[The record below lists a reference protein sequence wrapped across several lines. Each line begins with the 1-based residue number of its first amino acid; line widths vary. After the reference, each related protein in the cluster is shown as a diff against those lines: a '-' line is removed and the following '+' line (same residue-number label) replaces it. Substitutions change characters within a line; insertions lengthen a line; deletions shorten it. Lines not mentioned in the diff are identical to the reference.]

1 MIDMFGTLLPIFAII
16 ILGCLIKVLNIVS
29 SRAWEGMENLV
40 YWILLPSLLIVKLG
54 NAELKE
60 FDFLPM
66 ATALS
71 LATIMTVIIL
81 IFLKVGFK
89 IKQNSY
95 TSVLQGG
102 VRQNS
107 YIGLA
112 AAGPLYGIGGEA
124 LAAIGILA
132 VIPLVNI
139 ISVLALMKIKKTKGL
154 SVIVA
159 VKQLIKNPIIIA
171 CTLGMFANASGLGV
185 PLFINETLE
194 LASRGALPLGLLAV
208 GAGLSFG
215 GLIRNPLLL
224 LGSNFL
230 KLILM
235 PVLTAWLCWCFDV
248 DPVASGVAILFAA
261 LPSSASS
268 YIMSRQFGG
277 NHELMAAILTSQVIM
292 AIVTI
297 PLALLFL
304 T

>member
-16 ILGCLIKVLNIVS
+16 ILGCLIKVCNIVS

-81 IFLKVGFK
+81 IFLKVGLK

>member
-16 ILGCLIKVLNIVS
+16 ILGSLIKFSNIMS
-29 SRAWEGMENLV
+29 PHAWEGMENLV
-40 YWILLPSLLIVKLG
+40 YWVLLPSLLIVKLG
-54 NAELKE
+54 NAELQE

-66 ATALS
+66 GAALS
-71 LATIMTVIIL
+71 LATILTVIIL
-81 IFLKVGFK
+81 IILRTGFK
-89 IKQNSY
+89 IKQSSY

-102 VRQNS
+102 IRQNS

-112 AAGPLYGIGGEA
+112 AAGPLYGVGGEA

-132 VIPLVNI
+132 VIPMVNV
-139 ISVLALMKIKKTKGL
+139 ISVLALMKIKRTKGL
-154 SVIVA
+154 GAIVA
-159 VKQLIKNPIIIA
+159 FKQLVKNPIIIA
-171 CTLGMFANASGLGV
+171 CAVGVFVNASGFGV

-194 LASRGALPLGLLAV
+194 LVSRGALPLGLLAV

-215 GLIRNPLLL
+215 GLVRNPVLL

-235 PVLTAWLCWCFDV
+235 PVLTAWLCWIFEV

-268 YIMSRQFGG
+268 YVMSRQFGG
-277 NHELMAAILTSQVIM
+277 DHGLMAAILTSQVIM

-297 PLALLFL
+297 PLVLLFL

>member
-139 ISVLALMKIKKTKGL
+139 ISVLALMKIKSTKGL

-171 CTLGMFANASGLGV
+171 CALGMFANASGLGV
-185 PLFINETLE
+185 PIFINETLE

-292 AIVTI
+292 AIATI
-297 PLALLFL
+297 PLVLLFL

>member
-71 LATIMTVIIL
+71 LATIMTVMIL
-81 IFLKVGFK
+81 IFLKVAFK

-139 ISVLALMKIKKTKGL
+139 ISVLALMKIKNTKGL

-292 AIVTI
+292 AIATI
-297 PLALLFL
+297 PLVLFFL

>member
-139 ISVLALMKIKKTKGL
+139 ISVLALMKIKNTKGL
-154 SVIVA
+154 SFIVA

-171 CTLGMFANASGLGV
+171 CTLGMFANVSGLGV

-292 AIVTI
+292 AIATI
-297 PLALLFL
+297 PLVLLFL

>member
-139 ISVLALMKIKKTKGL
+139 ISVLALMKIKNTKGL

-292 AIVTI
+292 AIATI
-297 PLALLFL
+297 PLVLLFL

>member
-16 ILGCLIKVLNIVS
+16 ISGCLIKVLNIVS
-29 SRAWEGMENLV
+29 PRAWEGMENLV
-40 YWILLPSLLIVKLG
+40 YWILLPSLLVVKLG
-54 NAELKE
+54 NAKLEE

-71 LATIMTVIIL
+71 LATIIAVIIL

-89 IKQNSY
+89 IKQTSY

-139 ISVLALMKIKKTKGL
+139 ISVLALMKIKNTKGL
-154 SVIVA
+154 SVIGA
-159 VKQLIKNPIIIA
+159 FKQLIKNPIIIA
-171 CTLGMFANASGLGV
+171 CTLGIFANASGLGV

-235 PVLTAWLCWCFDV
+235 PILTAWLCWCFDV

-292 AIVTI
+292 AIATI
-297 PLALLFL
+297 PLVLLFL

>member
-89 IKQNSY
+89 IKQTSY

-139 ISVLALMKIKKTKGL
+139 ISVLALMKIKNTKGL
-154 SVIVA
+154 SVVIA

-292 AIVTI
+292 AIATI
-297 PLALLFL
+297 PLVLLFL

>member
-16 ILGCLIKVLNIVS
+16 ILGCLIKFSNIMS
-29 SRAWEGMENLV
+29 PRAWEGMENLV
-40 YWILLPSLLIVKLG
+40 YWVLLPSLLIVKLG
-54 NAELKE
+54 NAELQK

-66 ATALS
+66 GAALA
-71 LATIMTVIIL
+71 LATILTVIIL
-81 IFLKVGFK
+81 IILRTGFK
-89 IKQNSY
+89 IKQSSY

-102 VRQNS
+102 IRQNS

-112 AAGPLYGIGGEA
+112 AAGPLYGVGGEA

-132 VIPLVNI
+132 VIPMVNV

-154 SVIVA
+154 GAIVA
-159 VKQLIKNPIIIA
+159 FKQLVKNPIIIA
-171 CTLGMFANASGLGV
+171 CALGVFVNASGFGV

-194 LASRGALPLGLLAV
+194 LVSRGALPLGLLAV

-215 GLIRNPLLL
+215 GLVRNPVLL

-235 PVLTAWLCWCFDV
+235 PVLTAWLCWIFEV

-268 YIMSRQFGG
+268 YVMSRQFGG
-277 NHELMAAILTSQVIM
+277 DHGLMAAILTSQVIM

-297 PLALLFL
+297 PLVLLFL

>member
-1 MIDMFGTLLPIFAII
+1 
-16 ILGCLIKVLNIVS
+16 
-29 SRAWEGMENLV
+29 
-40 YWILLPSLLIVKLG
+40 
-54 NAELKE
+54 
-60 FDFLPM
+60 
-66 ATALS
+66 
-71 LATIMTVIIL
+71 
-81 IFLKVGFK
+81 
-89 IKQNSY
+89 
-95 TSVLQGG
+95 
-102 VRQNS
+102 
-107 YIGLA
+107 
-112 AAGPLYGIGGEA
+112 
-124 LAAIGILA
+124 
-132 VIPLVNI
+132 
-139 ISVLALMKIKKTKGL
+139 MKIKKTKGL

-159 VKQLIKNPIIIA
+159 VKQLIKNPIIVA

-292 AIVTI
+292 AIATI
-297 PLALLFL
+297 PLVLLFL

>member
-1 MIDMFGTLLPIFAII
+1 MTDMFGTLLPIFAII

-71 LATIMTVIIL
+71 LATIMTVMIL

-139 ISVLALMKIKKTKGL
+139 ISVLALIKIKNTKGL
-154 SVIVA
+154 SVVVA

-292 AIVTI
+292 AIATI
-297 PLALLFL
+297 PLVLLFL

>member
-16 ILGCLIKVLNIVS
+16 ILGCLIKFSNIMS
-29 SRAWEGMENLV
+29 PRAWEGIENLV
-40 YWILLPSLLIVKLG
+40 YWVLLPSLLIVKLG
-54 NAELKE
+54 NAELQE
-60 FDFLPM
+60 LDFLPM
-66 ATALS
+66 GAALS
-71 LATIMTVIIL
+71 LATILTVIIL
-81 IFLKVGFK
+81 IILRTGFK
-89 IKQNSY
+89 IKQSSY
-95 TSVLQGG
+95 TSALQGG
-102 VRQNS
+102 IRQNS

-112 AAGPLYGIGGEA
+112 AAGPLYGVGGEA

-132 VIPLVNI
+132 VIPMVNV

-154 SVIVA
+154 GAIVA
-159 VKQLIKNPIIIA
+159 FKQLVKNPIIIA
-171 CTLGMFANASGLGV
+171 CALGVFVNASGFGV

-194 LASRGALPLGLLAV
+194 LVSRGALPLGLLAV

-215 GLIRNPLLL
+215 GLVRNPVLL

-235 PVLTAWLCWCFDV
+235 PVLTAWLCWIFEV

-268 YIMSRQFGG
+268 YVMSRQFGG
-277 NHELMAAILTSQVIM
+277 DHGLMAAILTSQVIM

-297 PLALLFL
+297 PLVLLFL

>member
-16 ILGCLIKVLNIVS
+16 ISGCLIKVLNIVS

-171 CTLGMFANASGLGV
+171 CALGMFANASGLGV
-185 PLFINETLE
+185 PIFINETLE

-292 AIVTI
+292 AIATI
-297 PLALLFL
+297 PLVLLFL

>member
-1 MIDMFGTLLPIFAII
+1 MTDMFGTLLPIFAII

-139 ISVLALMKIKKTKGL
+139 ISVLALIKIKNTKGL
-154 SVIVA
+154 SVVVA

-292 AIVTI
+292 AIATI
-297 PLALLFL
+297 PLVLLFL

>member
-1 MIDMFGTLLPIFAII
+1 MNIFA
-16 ILGCLIKVLNIVS
+16 C
-29 SRAWEGMENLV
+29 
-40 YWILLPSLLIVKLG
+40 
-54 NAELKE
+54 
-60 FDFLPM
+60 
-66 ATALS
+66 
-71 LATIMTVIIL
+71 
-81 IFLKVGFK
+81 
-89 IKQNSY
+89 
-95 TSVLQGG
+95 
-102 VRQNS
+102 
-107 YIGLA
+107 IG
-112 AAGPLYGIGGEA
+112 
-124 LAAIGILA
+124 
-132 VIPLVNI
+132 
-139 ISVLALMKIKKTKGL
+139 S
-154 SVIVA
+154 
-159 VKQLIKNPIIIA
+159 
-171 CTLGMFANASGLGV
+171 
-185 PLFINETLE
+185 
-194 LASRGALPLGLLAV
+194 V

>member
-16 ILGCLIKVLNIVS
+16 ILGCLIKFLNIMS
-29 SRAWEGMENLV
+29 PRAWEGMENLV
-40 YWILLPSLLIVKLG
+40 YWVLLPSLLIVKLG
-54 NAELKE
+54 NAELQE

-66 ATALS
+66 AAALS
-71 LATIMTVIIL
+71 LATVLTLVIL
-81 IFLKVGFK
+81 ILLRIGFK

-102 VRQNS
+102 IRQNS

-132 VIPLVNI
+132 VIPMVNV

-154 SVIVA
+154 GAIVA
-159 VKQLIKNPIIIA
+159 FKQLIKNPIIIA
-171 CTLGMFANASGLGV
+171 CTLGVFANASGFGV

-194 LASRGALPLGLLAV
+194 LVSRGALPLGLLAV

-215 GLIRNPLLL
+215 GLIRNPILI

-235 PVLTAWLCWCFDV
+235 PVLTAWLCWFFEV

-268 YIMSRQFGG
+268 YVMSKQFGG
-277 NHELMAAILTSQVIM
+277 DHGLMAAILTSQVIM

-297 PLALLFL
+297 PLVLLFL

>member
-16 ILGCLIKVLNIVS
+16 ILGCLIKFSNIMS
-29 SRAWEGMENLV
+29 PRAWEGMENLV
-40 YWILLPSLLIVKLG
+40 YWVLLPSLLIVKLG
-54 NAELKE
+54 NAELQE

-66 ATALS
+66 GAALS
-71 LATIMTVIIL
+71 LATILTVIIL
-81 IFLKVGFK
+81 IILRTGFK
-89 IKQNSY
+89 IKQSSY

-102 VRQNS
+102 IRQNS

-112 AAGPLYGIGGEA
+112 AAGPLYGVGEA

-132 VIPLVNI
+132 VIPMVNV

-154 SVIVA
+154 GAIVA
-159 VKQLIKNPIIIA
+159 FKQLVKNPIIIA
-171 CTLGMFANASGLGV
+171 CALGVFVNASGFGV

-194 LASRGALPLGLLAV
+194 LVSRGALPLGLLAV

-215 GLIRNPLLL
+215 GLVRNPVLL

-235 PVLTAWLCWCFDV
+235 PVLTAWLCWIFEV

-268 YIMSRQFGG
+268 YVMSRQFGG
-277 NHELMAAILTSQVIM
+277 DHGLMAAILTSQVIM

-297 PLALLFL
+297 PLVLLFL

>member
-1 MIDMFGTLLPIFAII
+1 MMDMFGTLLPIFAII

-81 IFLKVGFK
+81 IFLKVGLK
-89 IKQNSY
+89 IKQSSY

-292 AIVTI
+292 AIATI
-297 PLALLFL
+297 PLVLLFL

>member
-1 MIDMFGTLLPIFAII
+1 
-16 ILGCLIKVLNIVS
+16 
-29 SRAWEGMENLV
+29 
-40 YWILLPSLLIVKLG
+40 
-54 NAELKE
+54 
-60 FDFLPM
+60 
-66 ATALS
+66 
-71 LATIMTVIIL
+71 
-81 IFLKVGFK
+81 
-89 IKQNSY
+89 
-95 TSVLQGG
+95 
-102 VRQNS
+102 
-107 YIGLA
+107 
-112 AAGPLYGIGGEA
+112 
-124 LAAIGILA
+124 
-132 VIPLVNI
+132 
-139 ISVLALMKIKKTKGL
+139 MKIKNTKGL

-159 VKQLIKNPIIIA
+159 VKQLIKNPIIVA

-292 AIVTI
+292 AIATI
-297 PLALLFL
+297 PLVLLFL

>member
-16 ILGCLIKVLNIVS
+16 ISGCLIKVLNIVS
-29 SRAWEGMENLV
+29 PRAWEGMENLV
-40 YWILLPSLLIVKLG
+40 YWILLPSLLVVKLG
-54 NAELKE
+54 NAKLEE

-71 LATIMTVIIL
+71 LATIIAVIIL

-89 IKQNSY
+89 IKQTSY

-139 ISVLALMKIKKTKGL
+139 ISVLALMKIKNTKGL

-159 VKQLIKNPIIIA
+159 VKQLIKNPIIVA

-292 AIVTI
+292 AIATI
-297 PLALLFL
+297 PLVLLFL

>member
-292 AIVTI
+292 AIATI
-297 PLALLFL
+297 PLVLLFL

>member
-1 MIDMFGTLLPIFAII
+1 
-16 ILGCLIKVLNIVS
+16 
-29 SRAWEGMENLV
+29 
-40 YWILLPSLLIVKLG
+40 LG
-54 NAELKE
+54 NAELQE

-66 ATALS
+66 GAALS
-71 LATIMTVIIL
+71 LATILTVIIL
-81 IFLKVGFK
+81 IILRTGFK
-89 IKQNSY
+89 IKQSSY

-102 VRQNS
+102 IRQNS

-112 AAGPLYGIGGEA
+112 AAGPLYGVGGEA

-132 VIPLVNI
+132 VIPMVNV

-154 SVIVA
+154 GAIVA
-159 VKQLIKNPIIIA
+159 FKQLVKNPIIIA
-171 CTLGMFANASGLGV
+171 CALGVFVNASGFGV

-194 LASRGALPLGLLAV
+194 LVSRGALPLGLLAV

-215 GLIRNPLLL
+215 GLVRNPVLL

-235 PVLTAWLCWCFDV
+235 PVLTAWLCWIFEV

-268 YIMSRQFGG
+268 YVMSRQFGG
-277 NHELMAAILTSQVIM
+277 DHGLMAAILTSQVIM

-297 PLALLFL
+297 PLVLLFL

>member
-16 ILGCLIKVLNIVS
+16 ILGCLIEISNIMS
-29 SRAWEGMENLV
+29 PRGWEGMENLV
-40 YWILLPSLLIVKLG
+40 YWVLLPSLLIVKLG
-54 NAELKE
+54 NAELQGL
-60 FDFLPM
+60 DFFPM
-66 ATALS
+66 GAALS
-71 LATIMTVIIL
+71 IATVLTVVIL
-81 IFLKVGFK
+81 ILLRISFK

-102 VRQNS
+102 IRQNS

-112 AAGPLYGIGGEA
+112 AAGPLYGTGGEA

-132 VIPLVNI
+132 VIPMVNI

-154 SVIVA
+154 AAILA
-159 VKQLIKNPIIIA
+159 FKQLIKNPIIIA
-171 CTLGMFANASGLGV
+171 CTLGVFLNASGFGV
-185 PLFINETLE
+185 PPFINETLE
-194 LASRGALPLGLLAV
+194 LVSRGALPLGLLAV

-215 GLIRNPLLL
+215 GLVRSPILL

-235 PVLTAWLCWCFDV
+235 PVLTAWLCWFFEV

-268 YIMSRQFGG
+268 YVMSRQFGG
-277 NHELMAAILTSQVIM
+277 DHELMAAILTSQVIM
-292 AIVTI
+292 AMVTI
-297 PLALLFL
+297 PLVMLFL

>member
-1 MIDMFGTLLPIFAII
+1 MTDMFGTLLPIFAII
-16 ILGCLIKVLNIVS
+16 ILGCLIKVCNIVS

-71 LATIMTVIIL
+71 LATIMTVMIL
-81 IFLKVGFK
+81 IFLKLAFK

-139 ISVLALMKIKKTKGL
+139 ISVLALIKIKNTKGL
-154 SVIVA
+154 SVVVA

-292 AIVTI
+292 AIATI
-297 PLALLFL
+297 PLVLLFL

>member
-16 ILGCLIKVLNIVS
+16 ILGCLIKFSNIMS
-29 SRAWEGMENLV
+29 PRAWEGMENLV
-40 YWILLPSLLIVKLG
+40 YWVLLPSLLIVKLG
-54 NAELKE
+54 NAELHE

-66 ATALS
+66 GAALS
-71 LATIMTVIIL
+71 LATVLTLVIL
-81 IFLKVGFK
+81 NLLRLGFK

-102 VRQNS
+102 IRQNS

-132 VIPLVNI
+132 VIPMVNI

-154 SVIVA
+154 AAILA
-159 VKQLIKNPIIIA
+159 FKQLIKNPIIIA
-171 CTLGMFANASGLGV
+171 CTLGVFLNASGFGV
-185 PLFINETLE
+185 PPFINETLE
-194 LASRGALPLGLLAV
+194 LVSRGALPLGLLAV

-215 GLIRNPLLL
+215 GLVRSPILL

-235 PVLTAWLCWCFDV
+235 PVLTAWLCWFFEV

-268 YIMSRQFGG
+268 YVMSRQFGG
-277 NHELMAAILTSQVIM
+277 DHELMAAILTSQVIM
-292 AIVTI
+292 AMVTI
-297 PLALLFL
+297 PLVMLFL

>member
-54 NAELKE
+54 NVELKE

-112 AAGPLYGIGGEA
+112 DAGPLYGIGGEA

-139 ISVLALMKIKKTKGL
+139 ISVLALMKIKNTKGL
-154 SVIVA
+154 NVIVA
-159 VKQLIKNPIIIA
+159 VKQLIKNPIIVA

-261 LPSSASS
+261 LPTSASS

-292 AIVTI
+292 AIATI
-297 PLALLFL
+297 PLVLLFL